1 MVTFYLVLTDGCVEC
16 LSYPQSL
23 PASAV
28 WRLAGLVL
36 PGIVRMAP
44 GVLWMFAEAAARALA
59 MQVHPAA
66 WSAFA

>member
-1 MVTFYLVLTDGCVEC
+1 MVTFCPVLTDGCVEC

-28 WRLAGLVL
+28 WRLAGLAF

-44 GVLWMFAEAAARALA
+44 GVLWMFPEAARALA

-66 WSAFA
+66 WLAFV

>member
-1 MVTFYLVLTDGCVEC
+1 MVTFYLVLTDCCVEC

-36 PGIVRMAP
+36 SGIVRMTL
-44 GVLWMFAEAAARALA
+44 GVSWMFAEAARALA
-59 MQVHPAA
+59 MQVHQAA

>member
-1 MVTFYLVLTDGCVEC
+1 MVTFCLVLTDCCVEY

-28 WRLAGLVL
+28 WQLAGLVFS
-36 PGIVRMAP
+36 GIVRMAP
-44 GVLWMFAEAAARALA
+44 GVSWMFAEAARALA

>member
-1 MVTFYLVLTDGCVEC
+1 MVTFCLVLTDGCVEC

-36 PGIVRMAP
+36 SGIVRMTL
-44 GVLWMFAEAAARALA
+44 GVLWMFAEAARALA
-59 MQVHPAA
+59 MQVHQAA

>member
-1 MVTFYLVLTDGCVEC
+1 MVTFCLVLTDCCVEC
-16 LSYPQSL
+16 LSYLQSL

-28 WRLAGLVL
+28 WQLVELVL
-36 PGIVRMAP
+36 SGIVRMAP
-44 GVLWMFAEAAARALA
+44 GVLWMFAEAARALA